1 MCFAVHC
8 GGLSVVCPLCLQS
21 GDSSD
26 SDIWKELKTVA
37 IQVASIALTPV
48 KNACTKHSPVFVE
61 HFFQRSMY

>member
-1 MCFAVHC
+1 
-8 GGLSVVCPLCLQS
+8 VCPLCLQS

-48 KNACTKHSPVFVE
+48 KNACTGKFPFLLYI
-61 HFFQRSMY
+61 FFQRSVY